1 MIGFDRNSLFFIFK
15 KRNVFIFV
23 SCIFNDIDEKPDSL
37 HKAFSARKKTRTR
50 CELNNSNFSSVTH
63 HISIFFSHRTN
74 IGGCHDLF
82 TAHLPVL
89 HLFKVAEWEI
99 PGQDPRGFPPSSV
112 ANMCQ
117 NKSLHCHTLAA
128 VIESYYS
135 LVLLRIE
142 QKTRPANWSCVQ
154 IYSAVANFT
163 CALV

>member
-1 MIGFDRNSLFFIFK
+1 MIETHFFLYSKKETYSYLF
-15 KRNVFIFV
+15 
-23 SCIFNDIDEKPDSL
+23 
-37 HKAFSARKKTRTR
+37 HAFLMTLTKNQTAFTKHFPLEKKTRTR

-117 NKSLHCHTLAA
+117 NKSLLCHTLAA